1 MNALLEFV
9 RGNMRLRRYSLAA
22 EKTYLLLIKG
32 FIYFCGLRHPQDIE
46 VKKIEQYLTYLPT
59 EWNVNEEISCEL
71 YY

>member
-1 MNALLEFV
+1 MSALLEFV

-59 EWNVNEEISCEL
+59 EWNVNEEISCEH

>member
-46 VKKIEQYLTYLPT
+46 VKKIEQYLTYLPN
-59 EWNVNEEISCEL
+59 EWNVNEQISCEH